1 MRGNQKRGEG
11 LFGGRQGPRRAAEVL
26 LASGSGQGALEQA
39 EPPSH
44 PKGRVICAPRR
55 RPAAYLGCHPL
66 LPPCQPSSATQLIPA
81 ATATCPGHFLC

>member
-1 MRGNQKRGEG
+1 ME
-11 LFGGRQGPRRAAEVL
+11 GGRAREVL
-26 LASGSGQGALEQA
+26 LASGSGQGTLEQA

-66 LPPCQPSSATQLIPA
+66 FPPCQPSSAAQLIPA
-81 ATATCPGHFLC
+81 ATATCPGHFLH